1 LQYVPVKF
9 KIYGLLSEYISHMLF
24 ALDYIHATRRITGV
38 FHICGNFY
46 INLSLVITELELELG
61 ADWQSFELHIP
72 VQFSCPIYM
81 SGTVRDLQWGLAV

>member
-1 LQYVPVKF
+1 
-9 KIYGLLSEYISHMLF
+9 M
-24 ALDYIHATRRITGV
+24 DATRRITRA

-46 INLSLVITELELELG
+46 INLSLVITELVLELELG

-81 SGTVRDLQWGLAV
+81 SGTVRD